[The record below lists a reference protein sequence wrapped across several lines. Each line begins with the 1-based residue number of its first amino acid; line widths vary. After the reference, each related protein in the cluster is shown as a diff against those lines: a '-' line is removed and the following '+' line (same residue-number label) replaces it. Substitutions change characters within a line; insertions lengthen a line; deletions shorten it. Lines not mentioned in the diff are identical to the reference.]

1 MENNQVLL
9 IERHGIPGILKEALR
24 IPYKHPKF
32 ITLTLLTSLPL
43 FFIMVLH
50 EIILQTTMIETKAFF
65 TPPPPTEYPFYSTVN
80 WDVNEGLYLVSYY
93 LMTPLDS
100 TMRLFKDMS
109 PRILQLGILYLVPL
123 HLLDLLTTITTL
135 NTASSIY
142 AGTPPPTLK
151 AMLSKSVEN
160 TSFKGALITSIYV
173 LSLNSFT
180 LFGFMWAVTNSVIPA
195 LGAFFEVFYGVG
207 SVVLFVKWMDWS
219 AVWNMGIVLSILE
232 GKHGLEAFWAA
243 LYYSRGSRTRG
254 MCLMLVFFV
263 WRTVLRLLCVYVGG
277 YEKWT
282 GLVITSGLSCIGN
295 VLKWVVC
302 MVFFYDCKSRVLEKK
317 MDRDGSN
324 EKTISNV

>member
-1 MENNQVLL
+1 MENNQVML
-9 IERHGIPGILKEALR
+9 IERHGVPGILKEALK

-32 ITLTLLTSLPL
+32 IILTLLTSLPL

-65 TPPPPTEYPFYSTVN
+65 TPPPPPPTYPLYST
-80 WDVNEGLYLVSYY
+80 VSYY

-123 HLLDLLTTITTL
+123 HLLDLLTTIAAL

-160 TSFKGALITSIYV
+160 TSFKGALV
-173 LSLNSFT
+173 L
-180 LFGFMWAVTNSVIPA
+180 
-195 LGAFFEVFYGVG
+195 YGVG

-219 AVWNMGIVLSILE
+219 AVWNMGIVFSVLE

-254 MCLMLVFFV
+254 LCLMLVFFV
-263 WRTVLRLLCVYVGG
+263 WRTVLRLFCVYVGG

-295 VLKWVVC
+295 VFKWVVC
-302 MVFFYDCKSRVLEKK
+302 MVFFYDCKSRILEKK
-317 MDRDGSN
+317 MDREGS
-324 EKTISNV
+324 EKTSNV